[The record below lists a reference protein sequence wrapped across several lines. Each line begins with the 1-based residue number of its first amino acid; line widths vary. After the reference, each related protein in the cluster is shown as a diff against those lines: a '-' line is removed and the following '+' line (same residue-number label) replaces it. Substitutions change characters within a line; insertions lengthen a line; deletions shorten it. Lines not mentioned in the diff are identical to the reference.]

1 VKTPKDIPDSNHV
14 LRYCR
19 PRTVTDGKI
28 AESAFEFRPGEEFLS
43 VNWLEFF
50 GDLTVDAQVEKVR
63 GDMNKTLRLSVGGR
77 FARVNVGD
85 VKQRIED
92 AEVKH
97 SPSPKNP
104 SHAGIYAPG
113 KNRLTA
119 TLALARLV
127 APGDVFPGR

>member
-1 VKTPKDIPDSNHV
+1 VKPPKDISDSHHV
-14 LRYCR
+14 LRYCK

-63 GDMNKTLRLSVGGR
+63 GDMNKTLRLSTGGR
-77 FARVNVGD
+77 FARVNVGA
-85 VKQRIED
+85 VKSRIEG

-97 SPSPKNP
+97 LPSTKNP

-119 TLALARLV
+119 TLAIARLV
-127 APGDVFPGR
+127 APVDIFPGK